1 MTYDDITEA
10 TRQTLADFAESRRV
24 LDLEEING
32 TLGFTHDCTSIIWRR
47 DFTPE
52 LIALIEET
60 EEANGRE
67 AWGAIDLAE
76 VSDNKD
82 WYAL

>member
-47 DFTPE
+47 DITPE
-52 LIALIEET
+52 LIAQKEIFLPSRSVRNFCVKEKRIFST
-60 EEANGRE
+60 
-67 AWGAIDLAE
+67 
-76 VSDNKD
+76 VFNKRVV
-82 WYAL
+82 

>member
-32 TLGFTHDCTSIIWRR
+32 GTWHRSMEMTQKKED
-47 DFTPE
+47 
-52 LIALIEET
+52 
-60 EEANGRE
+60 
-67 AWGAIDLAE
+67 
-76 VSDNKD
+76 
-82 WYAL
+82 

>member
-32 TLGFTHDCTSIIWRR
+32 TGFGSGR
-47 DFTPE
+47 DQRHP
-52 LIALIEET
+52 
-60 EEANGRE
+60 R
-67 AWGAIDLAE
+67 
-76 VSDNKD
+76 V
-82 WYAL
+82 YP